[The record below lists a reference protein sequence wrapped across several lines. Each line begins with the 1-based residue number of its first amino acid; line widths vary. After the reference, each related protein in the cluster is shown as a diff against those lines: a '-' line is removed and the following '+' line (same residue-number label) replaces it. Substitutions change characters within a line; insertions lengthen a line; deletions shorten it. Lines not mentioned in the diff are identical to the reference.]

1 MKQLVLFGA
10 KEPLACEFSAA
21 IQIQPKYVYEYEKDS
36 DGKRIVIKD
45 KKGNP
50 VLAKGA
56 DGGPIVG
63 SEIIKLLPMKS
74 KDGPDLESVTG
85 KSGAGLKQWVRE
97 TSDLLADAS
106 LAELNRLRATNQY
119 TFARQTRNRKT
130 GAITTTFKPVF
141 GGKSIAV
148 AKDDEL
154 ADEMRRRG
162 FIVERNPAT
171 DNGDQAELPGTEEKA
186 PEAPKAPPAA
196 RIVKKK

>member
-1 MKQLVLFGA
+1 
-10 KEPLACEFSAA
+10 
-21 IQIQPKYVYEYEKDS
+21 
-36 DGKRIVIKD
+36 
-45 KKGNP
+45 
-50 VLAKGA
+50 
-56 DGGPIVG
+56 
-63 SEIIKLLPMKS
+63 MKS

-162 FIVERNPAT
+162 FIVERNPAN
-171 DNGDQAELPGTEEKA
+171 DNGAPDQAELPGTEEAA

-196 RIVKKK
+196 RIVKRK